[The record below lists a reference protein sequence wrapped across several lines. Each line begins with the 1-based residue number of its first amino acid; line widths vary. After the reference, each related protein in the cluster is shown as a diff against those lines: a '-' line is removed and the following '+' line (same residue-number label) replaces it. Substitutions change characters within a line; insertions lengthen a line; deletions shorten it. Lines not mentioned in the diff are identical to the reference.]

1 MTAGTQRK
9 LDPSVNSKDTKL
21 LLQQFSRK
29 VVGQSAATQV
39 LTDILENFRAGFG
52 DPAQPIGNALF
63 LGPTGTGKTH
73 VCETFAEALFGTKNA
88 CLRIDCAEFQH
99 SHEIAKLLG
108 SPPGYL
114 GHRETHPIF
123 TQERLNQ
130 YHKDSLNFSIIL
142 FDEIE
147 KASDAVW
154 NLLLGIL
161 DKASLTLGDNRV
173 VNFSKTIIIM
183 TSNLGA
189 REMAHKDIGYGE
201 TCEEFTAAVK
211 ERKALSAAKAKF
223 SPEFMNRLQHT
234 VMFETLTEKQIEA
247 VLEVE
252 IEDLAFRL
260 YSSSVLRV
268 AAGVAPCA
276 FSLAI
281 SPAARKTLATQGF
294 DSAYGARHLKR
305 TLDSLVQH
313 PLAKLYNSGQIQDGD
328 VVVVDDPGTG
338 TFDFYTHPS
347 PTRLVTPTP
356 MPSPI
361 FPVFQL
367 RHRCDTLCLNSYGV
381 KICGH

>member
-9 LDPSVNSKDTKL
+9 LDPSVNSKDTKV

-39 LTDILENFRAGFG
+39 LTDILENFRAGFC
-52 DPAQPIGNALF
+52 DPTRPVGNVLF

-73 VCETFAEALFGTKNA
+73 VCETLAEALFGTRDA

-114 GHRETHPIF
+114 GHRETPPMF
-123 TQERLNQ
+123 TQDRLDR
-130 YHKDSLNFSIIL
+130 YHKDSLKLSIVL

-147 KASDAVW
+147 KANDAVW
-154 NLLLGIL
+154 NLMLGIL

-189 REMAHKDIGYGE
+189 REMAHKDIGYGAPS
-201 TCEEFTAAVK
+201 EEHVAAVM
-211 ERKALSAAKAKF
+211 ERKAMSAAKAKF
-223 SPEFMNRLQHT
+223 QPEFMNRLQHV
-234 VMFETLTEKQIEA
+234 VMFETLTEEQIEA

-252 IEDLAFRL
+252 IEALAFRM
-260 YSSSVLRV
+260 YASSVLKV
-268 AAGVAPCA
+268 SEGVAPCA

-281 SPAARKTLATQGF
+281 SPAARKALVTEGF
-294 DSAYGARHLKR
+294 DPAYGARHLKR
-305 TLDSLVQH
+305 ALDKMIQR
-313 PLAKLYNSGQIQDGD
+313 PLAKLRNSGQIQDGD

-338 TFDFYTHPS
+338 IFDFYTHPS
-347 PTRLVTPTP
+347 PTVIVTPTP
-356 MPSPI
+356 LLES
-361 FPVFQL
+361 
-367 RHRCDTLCLNSYGV
+367 
-381 KICGH
+381 

>member
-39 LTDILENFRAGFG
+39 LTDILESFRAGFC
-52 DPAQPIGNALF
+52 DPTQPIGNALF

-73 VCETFAEALFGTKNA
+73 VCETFAESLFGTKEA
-88 CLRIDCAEFQH
+88 CLRIDCSEFQH

-114 GHRETHPIF
+114 GHRETSPLF
-123 TQERLNQ
+123 TQERLDK
-130 YHKDSLNFSIIL
+130 YHKDSLKFSIVL

-154 NLLLGIL
+154 NLMLGIL
-161 DKASLTLGDNRV
+161 DKASLTLGTNAV
-173 VNFSKTIIIM
+173 VNFSKTIIVM

-201 TCEEFTAAVK
+201 SSEEFTAAVK

-234 VMFETLTEKQIEA
+234 VMFETLTEEQIEA

-252 IEDLAFRL
+252 IENLAFRL
-260 YSSSVLRV
+260 YSSGMLRI
-268 AAGVAPCA
+268 AEGSAPCM
-276 FSLAI
+276 FSLAV
-281 SPAARKTLATQGF
+281 SPAARKTLATQGY
-294 DSAYGARHLKR
+294 DQNYGARHLKR
-305 TLDSLVQH
+305 ALDKLVQQ
-313 PLAKLYNSGQIQDGD
+313 PLAKLFNSGQIQDGD
-328 VVVVDDPGTG
+328 VVVVDAAEDG
-338 TFDFYTHPS
+338 TFSFYTHPS
-347 PTRLVTPTP
+347 PPVIVP
-356 MPSPI
+356 M
-361 FPVFQL
+361 
-367 RHRCDTLCLNSYGV
+367 HTCDERCYDSEGHH
-381 KICGH
+381 ICKEKS

>member
-9 LDPSVNSKDTKL
+9 LDPSVNSKDTKM

-29 VVGQSAATQV
+29 VVGQPASTQV
-39 LTDILENFRAGFG
+39 LTDIFENFRAGFC
-52 DPAQPIGNALF
+52 DPTRPLGNALF

-73 VCETFAEALFGTKNA
+73 VCETFAEALFGTRDA
-88 CLRIDCAEFQH
+88 CMRVDCAEFQH

-114 GHRETHPIF
+114 GHRETPPMF
-123 TQERLNQ
+123 TQDRLDR
-130 YHKDSLNFSIIL
+130 YHKDSLKLSIVL

-154 NLLLGIL
+154 NLMLGIL
-161 DKASLTLGDNRV
+161 DKASLTLGDNRM

-189 REMAHKDIGYGE
+189 REMAKKDIGYGE
-201 TCEEFTAAVK
+201 SSEEFTAAVK

-223 SPEFMNRLQHT
+223 QPEFMNRLQHI
-234 VMFETLTEKQIEA
+234 VMFETLTEAQIEA

-252 IEDLAFRL
+252 IEALAYRM
-260 YSSSVLRV
+260 YTSGMLRI
-268 AAGVAPCA
+268 AAGFAPCS
-276 FSLAI
+276 FSLAV

-294 DSAYGARHLKR
+294 DPAYGARHLKR
-305 TLDSLVQH
+305 ALDKMVQR
-313 PLAKLYNSGQIQDGD
+313 PLAKLFNSGQIQDGD

-338 TFDFYTHPS
+338 IFDFYTHPS
-347 PTRLVTPTP
+347 PTAVVTPTP
-356 MPSPI
+356 
-361 FPVFQL
+361 VEL
-367 RHRCDTLCLNSYGV
+367 
-381 KICGH
+381 

>member
-9 LDPSVNSKDTKL
+9 LDPSVNSKETKL

-39 LTDILENFRAGFG
+39 LTDILENFRAGFC
-52 DPAQPIGNALF
+52 DPTRPVGNVLF

-73 VCETFAEALFGTKNA
+73 VCETLAEALFGTRDA
-88 CLRIDCAEFQH
+88 CMRVDCAEFQH

-114 GHRETHPIF
+114 GHRETPPMF
-123 TQERLNQ
+123 TQDRLDR
-130 YHKDSLNFSIIL
+130 YHKDSLKLSIVL

-161 DKASLTLGDNRV
+161 DKASLTLGDNRM

-189 REMAHKDIGYGE
+189 REMAKKDIGYGE
-201 TCEEFTAAVK
+201 SSEEFTAAVK

-223 SPEFMNRLQHT
+223 QPEFMNRLQHI
-234 VMFETLTEKQIEA
+234 VMFETLSESQIEA

-252 IEDLAFRL
+252 IEALAYRMCT
-260 YSSSVLRV
+260 SGMLRI
-268 AAGVAPCA
+268 AEGFTPCI
-276 FSLAI
+276 FSLAV

-294 DSAYGARHLKR
+294 DPAYGARHLKR
-305 TLDSLVQH
+305 ALDKLVQR
-313 PLAKLYNSGQIQDGD
+313 PLAKLFNSGQIQDGD

-347 PTRLVTPTP
+347 PTKLVTPTP
-356 MPSPI
+356 MLPPISPE
-361 FPVFQL
+361 F
-367 RHRCDTLCLNSYGV
+367 RHLCDILCLNSYGV